1 MKKQT
6 FLLTTILSSI
16 IVTSTSHAGWQDML
30 KGLMQ
35 EQAPVSAHQTQST
48 PATSSLSLND
58 QEMSQGL
65 KDALQQG
72 VSTAVSLLSKEGGF
86 LNDPSVFIEMP
97 SALNMVGDGLRRFG
111 QGGLVD
117 NFESTMNHAAEAS
130 VKEAIMIFGDA
141 IKDMSI
147 EDAKNI
153 LQGSNSAATD
163 YFKSKSGTRLKA
175 AMAPIVKQA
184 TDDAGVTSAYKML
197 MSNAGFMSS
206 FIDTDS
212 MDIDSYVTDKAI
224 DGLFL
229 KIAVEEKRIREN
241 PIARSTDLLK
251 KVFTTI

>member
-6 FLLTTILSSI
+6 FLLTTLLSSI
-16 IVTSTSHAGWQDML
+16 LVTSTCHAGWQDML

-35 EQAPVSAHQTQST
+35 EQAPASAPQTQSI
-48 PATSSLSLND
+48 PATPSLSLND

-72 VSTAVSLLSKEGGF
+72 VNTAVSLLSKEGGF

-97 SALNMVGDGLRRFG
+97 SSLNMVGDGLRRFG
-111 QGGLVD
+111 QGSLVD

-130 VKEAIMIFGDA
+130 VKEAVVIFGDA
-141 IKDMSI
+141 IKSMSI

-153 LQGSNSAATD
+153 LQGSDSAATD
-163 YFKSKSGTRLKA
+163 YFKSKSDARLKA

-229 KIAVEEKRIREN
+229 KIAAEEKRIREN

-251 KVFTTI
+251 KVFTAI

>member
-1 MKKQT
+1 
-6 FLLTTILSSI
+6 
-16 IVTSTSHAGWQDML
+16 
-30 KGLMQ
+30 
-35 EQAPVSAHQTQST
+35 
-48 PATSSLSLND
+48 
-58 QEMSQGL
+58 
-65 KDALQQG
+65 
-72 VSTAVSLLSKEGGF
+72 
-86 LNDPSVFIEMP
+86 MP
-97 SALNMVGDGLRRFG
+97 SSLNMVGDGLRRFG
-111 QGGLVD
+111 QGSLVD

-130 VKEAIMIFGDA
+130 VKEAVVIFGDA
-141 IKDMSI
+141 IKSMSI

-153 LQGSNSAATD
+153 LQGSDSAATD
-163 YFKSKSGTRLKA
+163 YFKSKSDARLKA

-229 KIAVEEKRIREN
+229 KIAAEEKRIREN

-251 KVFTTI
+251 KVFTAI